1 MRKPTLEEAIRQYA
15 GIICR
20 QVCTAAYCLCA
31 ALEFAKTQVF
41 PCGYYAT
48 MLVARARNSC
58 MPALQI
64 PADCPLECSAVLICL
79 CDRMHRRVKA

>member
-15 GIICR
+15 AVQTCL
-20 QVCTAAYCLCA
+20 QMMPAYCLCA

>member
-1 MRKPTLEEAIRQYA
+1 
-15 GIICR
+15 
-20 QVCTAAYCLCA
+20 
-31 ALEFAKTQVF
+31 
-41 PCGYYAT
+41 

-79 CDRMHRRVKA
+79 CDRMHQRVKPSSRQVYLSCVGCCMSGQSPVWEDLVLLKLFSLRFLLCAKTTF